1 MKLKLTNSLGILPKK
16 SLTLDPGLTVLIG
29 CNGAGKTTLLQE
41 IKERCSV
48 KKTCRVALFSQQAS
62 GGTNELARRVFTD
75 TLRAGEFLCMSEG
88 ERIYE
93 VISNFAIEIGNIIR
107 SLDDKVKDVVLLFD
121 AIDSGL
127 SLDQI
132 ASFKKFLLWFLKQDR
147 KKDSRNYYVVTTSN
161 TFAMCRSMHSLDVT
175 TFKTHLIT
183 DYDVFADL
191 IKETRKR
198 KDKRKIKV

>member
-16 SLTLDPGLTVLIG
+16 SLTLDPGITVLIG

-41 IKERCSV
+41 IKERCSG

-62 GGTNELARRVFTD
+62 GGTHELARRVFTD
-75 TLRAGEFLCMSEG
+75 SLRAGAFLVMSEG

-107 SLDDKVKDVVLLFD
+107 TLDDKVKDVVLLFD

-132 ASFKKFLLWFLKQDR
+132 AFFKKFLLWFIKQDR
-147 KKDSRNYYVVTTSN
+147 KKDSRNYYVVTSAN
-161 TFAMCRSMHSLDVT
+161 TFAMCRTMRSLDVT

-191 IKETRKR
+191 INETRKR